1 MITRLA
7 DLLRLLAT
15 AWRIWRQDG
24 ATADL
29 EIAAY
34 EQTISDSLEDN
45 IIWIAAAPRRAEPD
59 HNSVHLCD
67 RRRRT
72 H

>member
-7 DLLRLLAT
+7 DLIRLLAT

-34 EQTISDSLEDN
+34 EQAAADSLEDN
-45 IIWIAAAPRRAEPD
+45 IIWIAAAPQRTEPD
-59 HNSVHLCD
+59 HNRVHFAD
-67 RRRRT
+67 RRRRM